1 VYILRR
7 KQNLPTKKGPTLLN
21 TTKDLDQTMEIAA
34 KLYAKFDQPT
44 IDKILALVKA
54 MPANSDENAL
64 NTIIAE
70 LRNNT

>member
-1 VYILRR
+1 M
-7 KQNLPTKKGPTLLN
+7 LN

-34 KLYAKFDQPT
+34 KLYSKFDQPT